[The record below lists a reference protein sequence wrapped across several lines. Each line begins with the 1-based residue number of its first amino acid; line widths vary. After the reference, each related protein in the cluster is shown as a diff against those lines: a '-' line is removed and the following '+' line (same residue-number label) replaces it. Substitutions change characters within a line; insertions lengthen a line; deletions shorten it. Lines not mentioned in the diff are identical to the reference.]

1 MSVCQYVSMSVTK
14 VGIEL
19 LGQLKMVKT
28 YWGQGGFSLGQGEI
42 LEGAERVGYFLDFPK
57 GVKDKVW
64 GPEGPPI
71 RIWDPSSR
79 N

>member
-1 MSVCQYVSMSVTK
+1 
-14 VGIEL
+14 
-19 LGQLKMVKT
+19 MVKT
-28 YWGQGGFSLGQGEI
+28 NWGQGGFSLGQGEI